1 MKQRGKKKELSRQR
15 NRQCKGPEVGL
26 RKVVCAEDD
35 DVAEEDNRL
44 GDIITLQPV
53 WPLVGDDGLWGG

>member
-1 MKQRGKKKELSRQR
+1 M
-15 NRQCKGPEVGL
+15 GL

-35 DVAEEDNRL
+35 DVGEDNCL

>member
-1 MKQRGKKKELSRQR
+1 MPGEEYSRQR
-15 NRQCKGPEVGL
+15 DLSGQGPEVGL

-35 DVAEEDNRL
+35 DVGEEDNCL

>member
-1 MKQRGKKKELSRQR
+1 ME
-15 NRQCKGPEVGL
+15 L
-26 RKVVCAEDD
+26 RKVVCVEDD
-35 DVAEEDNRL
+35 DVGEDDNCL

>member
-1 MKQRGKKKELSRQR
+1 M
-15 NRQCKGPEVGL
+15 GL

-35 DVAEEDNRL
+35 DVAEEDNCL